1 MIKPTPQQMTH
12 RQSRGAQIG
21 LSYFFLAGFFVMATL
36 QGFGYLKLDVIGE
49 LKDVLML
56 VMSFWFMR
64 QRETTEEAKRPTDPT
79 QPPQAANST
88 ETPK

>member
-1 MIKPTPQQMTH
+1 MNTSASPMTH

-21 LSYFFLAGFFVMATL
+21 LSYFFLGGFFITATL
-36 QGFGYLKLDVIGE
+36 QGLGYLKLDVIGE

-64 QRETTEEAKRPTDPT
+64 QRESNPETHTPNPIRPVTPA
-79 QPPQAANST
+79 PST
-88 ETPK
+88 ETLK

>member
-1 MIKPTPQQMTH
+1 MNTVSPTAMTH

-21 LSYFFLAGFFVMATL
+21 LSYFFLVGFFVMAGA
-36 QGFGYLKLDVIGE
+36 QGLGYLKLDVIGE

-64 QRETTEEAKRPTDPT
+64 QRESTPEVKHTIDPF
-79 QPPQAANST
+79 QPVKPAQS
-88 ETPK
+88 

>member
-1 MIKPTPQQMTH
+1 MSASTAETMTH

-21 LSYFFLAGFFVMATL
+21 LSYFFLGGFFIMAAL

-64 QRETTEEAKRPTDPT
+64 QRESTSEAKHPADPI
-79 QPPQAANST
+79 QPAKPANS
-88 ETPK
+88 